1 MNMKTSR
8 RWAQVGALVALAA
21 FGAACSDS
29 DDTKTVTA
37 VDYSFQNLPKSVDA
51 GTTLTLKNSSDKELH
66 EMVAFRIPDNERRSV
81 QELVNL
87 PEAEQEAIFG
97 GGPPAFVLT
106 APPGGAEMIKSLG
119 DGTLTEKGRY
129 AVTCFIP
136 TGADPAAYL
145 QAAQSASDGPP
156 QVAGGPPHVTQG
168 MYGEI
173 TVK

>member
-8 RWAQVGALVALAA
+8 RWAQVAALVALAA
-21 FGAACSDS
+21 FGAACGDS

-51 GTTLTLKNSSDKELH
+51 GTTFTLKNSSDKELH
-66 EMVAFRIPDNERRSV
+66 EMTVFRLPDNERRSV
-81 QELVNL
+81 QELINL
-87 PEAEQEAIFG
+87 PESEQEAIFG
-97 GGPPAFVLT
+97 GGPPAFVLI
-106 APPGGAEMIKSLG
+106 APPGGGETIKALG

-129 AVTCFIP
+129 AVMCSIP
-136 TGADPAAYL
+136 TGADPQAFL
-145 QAAQSASDGPP
+145 QAVQSATDGPP
-156 QVAGGPPHVTQG
+156 QVAGGPPHLTQG